1 MSDVLLLFASGAI
14 SVAVSRLVK
23 LKMLA
28 MLIVFSEYCK
38 NNSVQF
44 SCWVSLQLA
53 GWGRSFVNGRI
64 FSAWFDQVI
73 NIRYLHF
80 CLYFDPEGGT
90 TKSQVFAAFQG

>member
-1 MSDVLLLFASGAI
+1 MSDLLLLFASGAI
-14 SVAVSRLVK
+14 SVAVSRFVK

-28 MLIVFSEYCK
+28 MLIVFSKYCK
-38 NNSVQF
+38 NKSVQF

-53 GWGRSFVNGRI
+53 GWGKSCVNGHI
-64 FSAWFDQVI
+64 FIAWFNQVI
-73 NIRYLHF
+73 TIRFLHF